1 MRKAYQFWGIPFNMK
16 KAVEDVESSERLGA
30 FLDGKAGRIGVTVKR
45 ALETMSL
52 GLWILSQGQT
62 TRKSLQVFAGKEV
75 HSLQFRRPLFSN
87 YDELWRIIAGQSDEP
102 YLTVRLCV
110 EILVSLC
117 LVPLR
122 FTDWRSEVDP
132 FVMASDASEK
142 GGGFCM
148 ARRLTPLGKELA
160 LRPQCREEGERSG
173 VLVFDFFSG
182 IGGLLRALERC
193 KLRWEHHV
201 VIESDKNCR
210 RLLRRV
216 WPGGSEYTDVNQLT
230 KEILAL
236 EMGRVDN
243 LKLVIAGGGS
253 PCQGLTKLSSKR
265 KHFNDERSGLFF
277 SMADAMDA
285 LLELCD
291 EKGIQFLGL
300 VENVV
305 MDEQDR
311 DDISL
316 RLGWMPHLAQW
327 GCELGP
333 QTSLLLAFH
342 RPPRPAFLRD
352 REA

>member
-1 MRKAYQFWGIPFNMK
+1 MPKEWVPYLAFEREVSWKALGVDREGSTLLGSAVLPMGFSSSVGIMQHIHRRLALWDPRAGAGLKSELEVRKDREWPALDEETPLWCLYLDDSTFLREVEEAREKTLSGKPTREQENMRKAYQFWGIPFNMK

-87 YDELWRIIAGQSDEP
+87 YDELWRIISGPSEEP

-132 FVMASDASEK
+132 YVMASDASEK

-160 LRPQCREEGERSG
+160 LRPQGREEGERSG

-182 IGGLLRALERC
+182 IGGLLRAL
-193 KLRWEHHV
+193 
-201 VIESDKNCR
+201 
-210 RLLRRV
+210 
-216 WPGGSEYTDVNQLT
+216 
-230 KEILAL
+230 
-236 EMGRVDN
+236 
-243 LKLVIAGGGS
+243 
-253 PCQGLTKLSSKR
+253 
-265 KHFNDERSGLFF
+265 
-277 SMADAMDA
+277 
-285 LLELCD
+285 
-291 EKGIQFLGL
+291 
-300 VENVV
+300 
-305 MDEQDR
+305 
-311 DDISL
+311 
-316 RLGWMPHLAQW
+316 
-327 GCELGP
+327 
-333 QTSLLLAFH
+333 
-342 RPPRPAFLRD
+342 
-352 REA
+352 